1 MDMWGVNYMLV
12 ILKFLCTDVFIEVR
26 LMFSLL
32 ELLLFLRE
40 GRVRCRVCKRVGTAC
55 NPEPELFNPLVRS
68 RPRSELQ

>member
-12 ILKFLCTDVFIEVR
+12 ILKFLCTDVFIEVK

-40 GRVRCRVCKRVGTAC
+40 GRVRCWVFTRVGTVEGVVVFSFVDFVGC
-55 NPEPELFNPLVRS
+55 QFMLV
-68 RPRSELQ
+68 P